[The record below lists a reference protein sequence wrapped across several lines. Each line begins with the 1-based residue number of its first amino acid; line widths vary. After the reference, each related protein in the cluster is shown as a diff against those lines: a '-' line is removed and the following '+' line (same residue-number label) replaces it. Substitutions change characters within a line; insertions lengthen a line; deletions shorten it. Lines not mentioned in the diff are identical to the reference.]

1 MSKDEG
7 NVKWY
12 LKPVGV
18 ILILFVVLGPLGLPL
33 LYKSPKFSKTL
44 KIMLTV
50 VVIVYTS
57 LLIFA
62 SLEIGRELYTR
73 MQELRHI
80 RPILILPL
88 IDIGLC
94 F

>member
-44 KIMLTV
+44 KIILTV
-50 VVIVYTS
+50 IVILYTS
-57 LLIFA
+57 LLILT
-62 SLEIGRELYTR
+62 SLEIGIELYTR
-73 MQELRHI
+73 MQNLKRT
-80 RPILILPL
+80 LDQL
-88 IDIGLC
+88 
-94 F
+94 

>member
-44 KIMLTV
+44 KIILTV
-50 VVIVYTS
+50 IVILYTS
-57 LLIFA
+57 LIILT
-62 SLEIGRELYTR
+62 SLEIGIELYTR
-73 MQELRHI
+73 MQDLTS
-80 RPILILPL
+80 IL
-88 IDIGLC
+88 D
-94 F
+94 